1 MVTGSWGER
10 ANILEAKT
18 GAQMTLFLSK
28 ASFSH
33 GIDDHLSVL
42 AELKHASKNHLLSTA
57 RAVL

>member
-10 ANILEAKT
+10 GNLLEAKT
-18 GAQMTLFLSK
+18 GAQMTLSK

-33 GIDDHLSVL
+33 GIDNHLSVL